1 MSGLEPRARTGKW
14 RALIE
19 QLEALGFQPS
29 RGRGQNFLFDDAMLE
44 AIASD
49 ARLDGQTRV
58 LEIGPGCG
66 ILTERLVARAPQVLA
81 VELDPRLA
89 GLTRRRLSGAANL
102 ELIEGDA
109 LDGKH
114 ALHPEV
120 VRWTA
125 DPAPWSLVANLP
137 YSVGTPILVACSR
150 LEHPPESMTVLLQA
164 ELVERIVAQ
173 PSGDAWG
180 AVSAKLQL
188 LYGAERVRRVGPQ
201 MFWPRPKVDSAVA
214 RLVLRPNR
222 PEAARVA
229 EFDALVTHLF
239 AQRRK
244 TLRSRLADLLGDR
257 EAVQEL
263 CASLALDG
271 GRRPEQLSV
280 SELAALST
288 AVGRLRG

>member
-29 RGRGQNFLFDDAMLE
+29 RGRGQNFLFDDAMLD
-44 AIASD
+44 AIAAD

-58 LEIGPGCG
+58 LEVGPGCG

-89 GLTRRRLSGAANL
+89 GLTRQRLSGANNL

-114 ALHPEV
+114 ALHPDV

-125 DPAPWSLVANLP
+125 GAGPWSLVANLP

-150 LEHPPESMTVLLQA
+150 LAHPPESMTVLLQA
-164 ELVERIVAQ
+164 ELVERIAAQ
-173 PSGDAWG
+173 PASDAWG

-188 LYGAERVRRVGPQ
+188 LYSAERVRRVGPQ

-222 PEAARVA
+222 PDEAQIA

-244 TLRSRLADLLGDR
+244 TLRSRLVDLLGGRDV
-257 EAVQEL
+257 VQEL
-263 CASLALDG
+263 CASLGLDG

-280 SELAALST
+280 PELAALSA
-288 AVGRLRG
+288 AVGRLRA

>member
-1 MSGLEPRARTGKW
+1 MSGLEPRARPGKW

-29 RGRGQNFLFDDAMLE
+29 RGRGQNFLFDDAMLD

-58 LEIGPGCG
+58 LEVGPGCG
-66 ILTERLVARAPQVLA
+66 ILTERLVARAPRVLA

-89 GLTRRRLSGAANL
+89 GLTRQRLAGANNL

-114 ALHPEV
+114 ALHPDV

-125 DPAPWSLVANLP
+125 GAGPWSLVANLP

-150 LEHPPESMTVLLQA
+150 LAHPPGSMTVLLQA

-173 PSGDAWG
+173 PSGEAWG

-188 LYGAERVRRVGPQ
+188 LYSAERVRRVGPQ
-201 MFWPRPKVDSAVA
+201 LFWPRPKVDSAVA
-214 RLVLRPNR
+214 RLVLRADR
-222 PEAARVA
+222 PDAAQIA
-229 EFDALVTHLF
+229 AFDALVTHLF

-244 TLRSRLADLLGDR
+244 TLRSRLVDLLGARD
-257 EAVQEL
+257 AAQEL
-263 CASLALDG
+263 CTALALDG

-280 SELAALST
+280 PELAALSA
-288 AVGRLRG
+288 AVGRLRR